1 MIREHH
7 LRVSRT
13 ARYAMVGDAPDPSE
27 TWVACHGY
35 RQLARFFARP
45 FEAIAGPGRSV
56 VVPEGLSRFYVDDD
70 GGPHGPEARVGATWM
85 TREDRAAE
93 IADYIDYLD
102 ALVSHLAAGPPPRVT
117 AFGFSQGAATAS
129 RWAAYGRTEI
139 DRLILWGG
147 LPAHDLDLAAAGPRL
162 AHVDV
167 VIARGASDEHL
178 SAGAVRRALDTLHGA
193 GLPGREWTYD
203 GQHRVEPGPL
213 RALIAELAGG
223 R

>member
-1 MIREHH
+1 MIHEQH
-7 LRVSRT
+7 LRVGRT
-13 ARYAMVGDAPDPSE
+13 ARYAVVGDAADAPE
-27 TWVACHGY
+27 MWVVCHGY
-35 RQLARFFARP
+35 RQLARYFARP
-45 FEAIAGPGRSV
+45 FEAIAGPARSV
-56 VVPEGLSRFYVDDD
+56 VAPEGLSRFYVDDD

-93 IADYIDYLD
+93 IADYVDYLD
-102 ALVSHLAAGPPPRVT
+102 ALVAYLTSDTTLRVT

-167 VIARGASDEHL
+167 VIARGAADPHL
-178 SAGAVRRALDTLHGA
+178 SADAVRRALESLHGA
-193 GLPGREWTYD
+193 GLPAREWTYD
-203 GQHRVEPGPL
+203 GGHRVEPGPL